1 MTDTMDE
8 TSPIIRW
15 SPHSRPDN
23 QRFLKIVG
31 RNNRDYELSL
41 FTVSHQKRVDAKDVE
56 IKLVAKHTKVPLP
69 RCIDWSPYDEDV
81 VAVGQPSGEVVLLR
95 ISDNTSTPLAAKHQ
109 RPCNGVSFNCT
120 GQFLATGLDKVRNDS
135 CLNIWDVNQRLGER
149 AGPIGEIGKPL
160 RQLATSE
167 TISSVCFVRDDA
179 NVLLTGINYRAIRTW
194 DLRESPNNQLMGIY
208 SSRCAIG
215 ITLDLDPNYFASF
228 SEDSAVAVWDRR
240 FFRYAGSGEPALN
253 FVRPTDEYGR
263 SGTIRSLRYSC
274 TKPGT
279 FGVLNSGGRL
289 RAYDTAKISD
299 QDPHPVSPLGLY
311 GAPAT
316 VASAVAEPDKRG
328 GWGDSAASLLGGG
341 MRNGPVSRVQNRRTD
356 GQTLFVTRI
365 NDLAT
370 TRGSKIE
377 KKIVSFDWMS
387 DPQGASR
394 GEVLRALCFRSDG
407 SVDVIPS
414 SGVATSLAWG
424 SRNGLSITSGK
435 DLKILPSPESLDT
448 TAFGTDDERRSA
460 EHDGEASSIVGSPD
474 FRLGM
479 HENRPAERSNSI
491 VRREDFLLDPAEIL
505 RNDICVVMRRR
516 VEQGYETDCAKNA
529 GLTEDVYLKNM
540 WMWLQDACESA
551 RNNGMISGLLDL
563 GYMGVLGI
571 WQGGKTQESRLTAA
585 RRPSMSD
592 WTDTV
597 TDINK
602 RCKRE
607 KFNGESQY
615 PEQRVLALAVC
626 GWDFSANELDKEIR
640 RLEKEGQYAKAAG
653 WALFHGDVER
663 SIKSLSQG
671 GQQMKLMS
679 TAVAGYHSHAQ
690 SALSGGSPNNSS
702 DASSNIWKDLCRDMS
717 VELDDPYLRSIF
729 AFVSNGDWKDRLGIA
744 LRWLK
749 DSELTNYLADLTL
762 RLVADGDLDGIV
774 VTGVTEQAINLLQVY
789 INRTGDVQTASLVS
803 AFAVPRYFSDDR
815 VSNWH
820 DSYRHLLNSFQ
831 LFHARAK
838 FDVARGK
845 LSRNRTGAM
854 TIDAVQRQVYVR
866 CANCDRSVSQISTT
880 AHHHPNHHHH
890 HPHHPHAHPQHPS
903 RAGTSGGGNMAHT
916 APGTS
921 ATKATVCPHCKK
933 SLPRCAVCLLNL
945 GTVAYRK
952 VAVGV
957 GTSAGGGGG
966 VERETDRENDY
977 DRWFN
982 FCLAC
987 GHGMH
992 AGHAKEWFG
1001 LRKVCPV
1008 PECGCQ
1014 CKM

>member
-1 MTDTMDE
+1 MADTMNE
-8 TSPIIRW
+8 TSPTIRW

-31 RNNRDYELSL
+31 RNSRDHELSL
-41 FTVSHQKRVDAKDVE
+41 FTVSHQNSANARDVK
-56 IKLVAKHTKVPLP
+56 IKLVAKHTKVPFF
-69 RCIDWSPYDEDV
+69 RCIDWSPCDEDV
-81 VAVGQPSGEVVLLR
+81 IAVGQPSGEAILLR
-95 ISDNTSTPLAAKHQ
+95 ISDNTSIPLAAKHQ

-120 GQFLATGLDKVRNDS
+120 GQFLATGLDKVRNDF

-149 AGPIGEIGKPL
+149 VGPNSDTGKPL

-194 DLRESPNNQLMGIY
+194 DLRESPNNQLMGICT
-208 SSRCAIG
+208 SRCAIG
-215 ITLDLDPNYFASF
+215 ITLDLDPNYFASY

-240 FFRYAGSGEPALN
+240 FIRYAGSGEPALN

-263 SGTIRSLRYSC
+263 SGTQIASLRYSC
-274 TKPGT
+274 TKQGT
-279 FGVLNSGGRL
+279 FGTLNSGGRL

-299 QDPHPVSPLGLY
+299 QDPHTVSSLGLY

-316 VASAVAEPDKRG
+316 VASAAAEPDKRS

-341 MRNGPVSRVQNRRTD
+341 MRNGPVARTQNRRTD

-377 KKIVSFDWMS
+377 RRIVSFDWMS

-394 GEVLRALCFRSDG
+394 GEVLRTLCLRSDG
-407 SVDVIPS
+407 SVDVIVS

-435 DLKILPSPESLDT
+435 DLKILPPSDSLGIDT
-448 TAFGTDDERRSA
+448 VKPDGEGRSVA
-460 EHDGEASSIVGSPD
+460 HKEEASSIVGSPG
-474 FRLGM
+474 FGLGM
-479 HENRPAERSNSI
+479 HEKHPAERSDNV
-491 VRREDFLLDPAEIL
+491 VRREDFLLDPAEVL
-505 RNDICVVMRRR
+505 RDDICVVMRRR
-516 VEQGYETDCAKNA
+516 VEQGYEMDCAKNA

-540 WMWLQDACESA
+540 WMWLRGACESA
-551 RNNGMISGLLDL
+551 MDNGMVSGLLDL
-563 GYMGVLGI
+563 SYMGVFGI
-571 WQGGKTQESRLTAA
+571 WQGGIGKTQESRLTTAK
-585 RRPSMSD
+585 RPSASD
-592 WTDTV
+592 WADTV
-597 TDINK
+597 TEINK

-607 KFNGESQY
+607 KFKGESQY
-615 PEQRVLALAVC
+615 PEQRILALAIC
-626 GWDFSANELDKEIR
+626 GWDFSANELDQEIR
-640 RLEKEGQYAKAAG
+640 RLEEEGRYSKAAG
-653 WALFHGDVER
+653 WAFFHGDIER

-679 TAVAGYHSHAQ
+679 TAVAGYHAHAQ
-690 SALSGGSPNNSS
+690 STLSSATVDNS
-702 DASSNIWKDLCRDMS
+702 DNTNGNIWKDLCHDMS

-729 AFVSNGDWKDRLGIA
+729 AYVSNGDWKDVLDDLGLPIRERLGIA

-749 DSELTNYLADLTL
+749 DSELTKYLTDLTL
-762 RLVADGDLDGIV
+762 KLVANGDLDGIV

-789 INRTGDVQTASLVS
+789 INRTGDVQTAALIS

-820 DSYRHLLNSFQ
+820 DSYRHLLNSFR
-831 LFHARAK
+831 LFHSRAK
-838 FDVARGK
+838 FDCSGKYMYVAQTA
-845 LSRNRTGAM
+845 TGA
-854 TIDAVQRQVYVR
+854 
-866 CANCDRSVSQISTT
+866 
-880 AHHHPNHHHH
+880 
-890 HPHHPHAHPQHPS
+890 
-903 RAGTSGGGNMAHT
+903 TSGGGGGNIPHT

-945 GTVAYRK
+945 GTVAYKK
-952 VAVGV
+952 VAVGL
-957 GTSAGGGGG
+957 GTSVGGGGG
-966 VERETDRENDY
+966 VERDTDRESDY

-1008 PECGCQ
+1008 PGCRCQ

>member
-1 MTDTMDE
+1 MADTINE
-8 TSPIIRW
+8 TSPTIRW

-31 RNNRDYELSL
+31 RNSRDHELSL
-41 FTVSHQKRVDAKDVE
+41 YSVSPTKSPGARDVK
-56 IKLVAKHTKVPLP
+56 IKLVAKHTKVPVL
-69 RCIDWSPYDEDV
+69 RCIDWSPCDEDI
-81 VAVGQPSGEVVLLR
+81 VALGQASGEAVLLR
-95 ISDNTSTPLAAKHQ
+95 ISDNTSVSLAAKHQ
-109 RPCNGVSFNCT
+109 RPCNGISFNCT
-120 GQFLATGLDKVRNDS
+120 GQLLATGLDKVRNDS

-149 AGPIGEIGKPL
+149 VGPNSDIGKPL

-167 TISSVCFVRDDA
+167 TISSVCFIRDDA
-179 NVLLTGINYRAIRTW
+179 NVLLTGINCRAIKTW
-194 DLRESPNNQLMGIY
+194 DLRESPSNQLMNMY
-208 SSRCAIG
+208 NSRCAIG
-215 ITLDLDPNYFASF
+215 ITLDLDPNYFASY

-240 FFRYAGSGEPALN
+240 FIRYAGSGEPALN

-263 SGTIRSLRYSC
+263 SGAQITSLRYSC
-274 TKPGT
+274 TKQGT
-279 FGVLNSGGRL
+279 FGVLSSGGRL
-289 RAYDTAKISD
+289 RTYDTAKISD
-299 QDPHPVSPLGLY
+299 RDLHPVSSLGLY
-311 GAPAT
+311 SAPAT
-316 VASAVAEPDKRG
+316 VANVVAEPDKRG

-341 MRNGPVSRVQNRRTD
+341 MRNGPAVRTQSRRAD

-370 TRGSKIE
+370 TRSKAE
-377 KKIVSFDWMS
+377 KRIVSFDWMS
-387 DPQGASR
+387 DPLGASR
-394 GEVLRALCFRSDG
+394 GEVLRALCLRSDG
-407 SVDVIPS
+407 SIDVILS

-435 DLKILPSPESLDT
+435 DLKILPSPDNFDT
-448 TAFGTDDERRSA
+448 DAAKPDSRGQGT
-460 EHDGEASSIVGSPD
+460 EHGEEASSIVGSPGS
-474 FRLGM
+474 RLGM
-479 HENRPAERSNSI
+479 HEKRRLERSNSV
-491 VRREDFLLDPAEIL
+491 VRQEDFLLDPAEML

-516 VEQGYETDCAKNA
+516 VEQGYEIDCAKNA

-540 WMWLQDACESA
+540 WMWLQGACESA
-551 RNNGMISGLLDL
+551 RDNGMVSGLLDL
-563 GYMGVLGI
+563 SYMGVLGI
-571 WQGGKTQESRLTAA
+571 WQGGSGKTQESRLTAA
-585 RRPSMSD
+585 RRPSMND

-597 TDINK
+597 ADINK

-607 KFNGESQY
+607 KFKGESQY
-615 PEQRVLALAVC
+615 PEQRVLALAIC
-626 GWDFSANELDKEIR
+626 GWDFSASELDQEIQ

-653 WALFHGDVER
+653 WALFHGDIER

-690 SALSGGSPNNSS
+690 SALSSTSVNNSNNTNG
-702 DASSNIWKDLCRDMS
+702 NIWKDLCRDMA

-729 AFVSNGDWKDRLGIA
+729 AYVSNGDWKDVLDDLGLPIRERLGIA

-762 RLVADGDLDGIV
+762 KLVADGDLDGIV

-789 INRTGDVQTASLVS
+789 INRTGDVQTAALVS
-803 AFAVPRYFSDDR
+803 AFTVPRYFSDDR

-820 DSYRHLLNSFQ
+820 DSYRHLLNSFR

-838 FDVARGK
+838 FDVAR
-845 LSRNRTGAM
+845 SNGAG
-854 TIDAVQRQVYVR
+854 
-866 CANCDRSVSQISTT
+866 
-880 AHHHPNHHHH
+880 
-890 HPHHPHAHPQHPS
+890 
-903 RAGTSGGGNMAHT
+903 AGGVGAGNMPHT

-952 VAVGV
+952 VTVGV
-957 GTSAGGGGG
+957 GTSAGAGEV
-966 VERETDRENDY
+966 VERETDREGDY

-1001 LRKVCPV
+1001 LRRVCPV
-1008 PECGCQ
+1008 PGCGCQ